1 MSPKRTQK
9 SRQKS
14 RQKSSQI
21 KGSPKKK
28 PPVSPPPAILSL
40 CIAQRNVAIYS
51 HSVADIKS
59 ISDVHR
65 AYTTVNPP
73 PTIRGYLYIL
83 EDKLEEFERVTGA
96 EMAGWLIDIAHGLC
110 DPSERRGQLVVWD
123 EDQYRPVGGQDPL
136 EAKVYEYR
144 IDVIVSLTKISL
156 RNVKSVTRAS
166 GLAGTMANAVK
177 TRDGRCWVTGSTII
191 TVNSHVCPKR
201 MGNEQGA
208 FIYSRYTGS
217 PAPPGLT
224 IYDPCFGICL
234 CKNFDTFFDI
244 YGIGFRK
251 ILDGNGQ
258 IQYGVHNFSEH
269 NLDRLGYAFANSTT
283 QPVHGFIITPPDPT
297 SPPPGLMYWHYLQC
311 VIRRFGHRM
320 FRESDNMSTL
330 SNPCQW
336 RATRKMEM
344 KMKVVSGQRLC

>member
-1 MSPKRTQK
+1 
-9 SRQKS
+9 
-14 RQKSSQI
+14 
-21 KGSPKKK
+21 
-28 PPVSPPPAILSL
+28 
-40 CIAQRNVAIYS
+40 
-51 HSVADIKS
+51 
-59 ISDVHR
+59 
-65 AYTTVNPP
+65 
-73 PTIRGYLYIL
+73 
-83 EDKLEEFERVTGA
+83 
-96 EMAGWLIDIAHGLC
+96 
-110 DPSERRGQLVVWD
+110 VVWD

-258 IQYGVHNFSEH
+258 IQYRVHNFSEH

-320 FRESDNMSTL
+320 FRESDNIVHFEQPMPMEGDSQDGDEDESGFWPTAMLDLGSMYKEHLGEKLKKHEETASWVESSATVTL
-330 SNPCQW
+330 
-336 RATRKMEM
+336 T
-344 KMKVVSGQRLC
+344 